1 MLSDKQGKNISK
13 YVPDYVVFD
22 LETTGTSCI
31 KDRVVEISAVKVVG
45 GVVTDEFSTLVN
57 PEMHISFWATEVNG
71 ITDEMVADAPTF
83 DVALKDFLDF
93 VGDMILVGHNIKY
106 FDMKFICRD
115 ALEYFGKTIGNDY
128 IDTLPIAKM
137 YLPEM
142 EHHKLSDL
150 AEHYGISSDGAHRAL
165 FDCHMNQQVFEML
178 AKEMETPSEA
188 AKQIKKCPKCG
199 GMMKLRNGKFG
210 EFYGCSGYPDCRY
223 TENT

>member
-57 PEMHISFWATEVNG
+57 PEMHISPWATEVNG
-71 ITDEMVADAPTF
+71 ITDDMVAEAPTF
-83 DVALKDFLDF
+83 DVALKNFLDF
-93 VGDMILVGHNIKY
+93 AGDMILVGHNIKY

-165 FDCHMNQQVFEML
+165 FDCHMNQKVFEML
-178 AKEMETPSEA
+178 AKEMENPSEA

>member
-1 MLSDKQGKNISK
+1 MEITLSPIGASIYRWRFHNEDMVVTLSDEQ
-13 YVPDYVVFD
+13 
-22 LETTGTSCI
+22 
-31 KDRVVEISAVKVVG
+31 
-45 GVVTDEFSTLVN
+45 EFN
-57 PEMHISFWATEVNG
+57 QTEN
-71 ITDEMVADAPTF
+71 
-83 DVALKDFLDF
+83 
-93 VGDMILVGHNIKY
+93 
-106 FDMKFICRD
+106 
-115 ALEYFGKTIGNDY
+115 YFGKTIGNDY

-165 FDCHMNQQVFEML
+165 FDCHMNQQVFEKL
-178 AKEMETPSEA
+178 AKEMENPSEA